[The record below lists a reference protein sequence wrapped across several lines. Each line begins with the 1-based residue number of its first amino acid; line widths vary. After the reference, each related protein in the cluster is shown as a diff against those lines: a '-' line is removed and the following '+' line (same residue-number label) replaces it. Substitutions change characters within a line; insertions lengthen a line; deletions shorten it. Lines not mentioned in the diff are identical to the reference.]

1 MKLFLNMFTS
11 HLIIIPFHLYLYHYH
26 YPQTLLAYSFSVSRN
41 ADLSILSGI
50 LVKCVQLIFRFM
62 FFLNSSCIVTEIA
75 YSTHLGKISP
85 GVK

>member
-1 MKLFLNMFTS
+1 MITS
-11 HLIIIPFHLYLYHYH
+11 HLIIIPFHLYPYHYH
-26 YPQTLLAYSFSVSRN
+26 YPQTLLAYS
-41 ADLSILSGI
+41 ILRSI